1 MEEQEVKATTKFQ
14 SPLPF
19 IIQFRNLIFGRK
31 KPDTFTTLTFVINLI
46 ICSSFFL
53 WNIISYYSISM
64 KDFIE
69 AQKGISVT
77 EIIAKRGAEFG
88 FEDGQFLSYLLT
100 YHAISIICWLIVF
113 VGIVLLYRKMIQ
125 FVYFIVL
132 PILFYVGMSI
142 FYVSYTYFIED
153 TTTYDKIALLV
164 IIAGSILHYFLMRN
178 ESNGGSINFFGAIE
192 DEEEA

>member
-1 MEEQEVKATTKFQ
+1 
-14 SPLPF
+14 
-19 IIQFRNLIFGRK
+19 
-31 KPDTFTTLTFVINLI
+31 
-46 ICSSFFL
+46 
-53 WNIISYYSISM
+53 M

-77 EIIAKRGAEFG
+77 EIIAKRGWELG
-88 FEDGQFLSYLLT
+88 FKDGQFLSHLLT
-100 YHAISIICWLIVF
+100 FHAVSSICWLIVF

-132 PILFYVGMSI
+132 PILFYIGMSI

-164 IIAGSILHYFLMRN
+164 IIAGSVLHYFLMRN
-178 ESNGGSINFFGAIE
+178 ESNGGSINFFGSIE

>member
-1 MEEQEVKATTKFQ
+1 MEEAKTKATTKFQ

-19 IIQFRNLIFGRK
+19 IIQFRNLIFGK
-31 KPDTFTTLTFVINLI
+31 VKPDTFTTVTFIINLI
-46 ICSSFFL
+46 ICCTFFL
-53 WNIISYYSISM
+53 WSLISYFSISL

-69 AQKGISVT
+69 AQKGISVE
-77 EIIAKRGAEFG
+77 EIIANRGSELG
-88 FEDGQFLSYLLT
+88 FESGEFLSHLLT
-100 YHAISIICWLIVF
+100 FHAISMICWMIVF
-113 VGIVLLYRKMIQ
+113 VGIVLLYRKKIN
-125 FVYFIVL
+125 FIYFIIA

-142 FYVSYTYFIED
+142 FYISYTYFIED

-164 IIAGSILHYFLMRN
+164 IVAGSIVHYFLMRN

>member
-1 MEEQEVKATTKFQ
+1 MEEQEVKAKTKFQ

-19 IIQFRNLIFGRK
+19 IIQFRNLIFGK
-31 KPDTFTTLTFVINLI
+31 VKPDTFTMLTFVINLI
-46 ICSSFFL
+46 ICSSFLF
-53 WNIISYYSISM
+53 WNIISYFSISM

-69 AQKGISVT
+69 AQKGISVD
-77 EIIAKRGAEFG
+77 EIIAKRGGELG
-88 FEDGQFLSYLLT
+88 FEDGQFLSHLLT
-100 YHAISIICWLIVF
+100 FHAISVICWLIVF

-125 FVYFIVL
+125 FVYFTVIPIV
-132 PILFYVGMSI
+132 FSVGMSI
-142 FYVSYTYFIED
+142 FYISYSYFIED

>member
-19 IIQFRNLIFGRK
+19 FIQFRNLIFGK
-31 KPDTFTTLTFVINLI
+31 EKPDTFTTLTFVINLI
-46 ICSSFFL
+46 ICSSFFI
-53 WNIISYYSISM
+53 WNIISYFSISM

-69 AQKGISVT
+69 AQKEISVD
-77 EIIAKRGAEFG
+77 EIIAKRGGELG
-88 FEDGQFLSYLLT
+88 FQNGEFLSHLLT
-100 YHAISIICWLIVF
+100 FHSISIICWAVVF
-113 VGIVLLYRKMIQ
+113 VGIVLLYRKLIQ
-125 FVYFIVL
+125 FVYFIVV

-142 FYVSYTYFIED
+142 FYISYSYFIED